1 MGRVCAVSYEKYLK
15 EELKDPEFARLY
27 AIERAK
33 VAMAQKIAELRDE
46 RHLNQKQLAEKMGVS
61 QQFIS
66 QIETGSAKNLS
77 IDTLVRFASTLG
89 RGVRISFP
97 KISGDKPLLQVV

>member
-1 MGRVCAVSYEKYLK
+1 MVKMKMSKFSDHLR

-33 VAMAQKIAELRDE
+33 VAMAQKIAELREDC
-46 RHLNQKQLAEKMGVS
+46 HLKQSELAEKMGVT

-66 QIETGSAKNLS
+66 QIETGNAKNLG

-97 KISGDKPLLQVV
+97 KISGNKPLLQVT

>member
-1 MGRVCAVSYEKYLK
+1 MKIAHAVDYRKYLHEK
-15 EELKDPEFARLY
+15 LKDPEFSRLY
-27 AIERAK
+27 AIECAK
-33 VAMAQKIAELRDE
+33 VAMAQKIAELRE
-46 RHLNQKQLAEKMGVS
+46 SQHLKQGELAKKMGVT

-66 QIETGSAKNLS
+66 QIETGNAKNLS

-97 KISGDKPLLQVV
+97 KISGDKPLLQVT